1 MIFAKNSSRQVA
13 DVFEE
18 LEFTRQV
25 QFIPVNTSVLQE
37 KKFTA
42 VLDEL

>member
-1 MIFAKNSSRQVA
+1 MIFAKNSLRQVA

-18 LEFTRQV
+18 LGFTRQV
-25 QFIPVNTSVLQE
+25 QFIPVNIQALQE